1 MSAPPDDTSPPARP
15 RRTLGLLALGVSV
28 VALLVAVTAT
38 LVAIRATDNARAAR
52 DLATALGGV
61 APAPSAVAPA
71 PPVPSEPA
79 AGEDPAVPP
88 SEPVDP
94 LDPNATGEPTLTERT
109 TYTPRYAKEPLTLTV
124 PSYNREMAADLD
136 EPRANVNA
144 GAEIVVDKV
153 CDLGAPVHASFVA
166 GVDATTGATRDS
178 TPADCVEKIRQ
189 APVGPNATVPLRK
202 SVVCA
207 DHLDAAASSGAT
219 AGGSSLVEVTDT
231 NSDGTVQLSATAWD
245 IQ

>member
-1 MSAPPDDTSPPARP
+1 M
-15 RRTLGLLALGVSV
+15 
-28 VALLVAVTAT
+28 TAT

-71 PPVPSEPA
+71 PPVPSEPG

-124 PSYNREMAADLD
+124 SACNREMAADLD

-153 CDLGAPVHASFVA
+153 CDIGAPFHASFIA

-178 TPADCVEKIRQ
+178 TPADCVEMIRQ

-202 SVVCA
+202 SVVLC
-207 DHLDAAASSGAT
+207 LTTSYAAAVERGDRWRVV
-219 AGGSSLVEVTDT
+219 LVEGYTDA
-231 NSDGTVQLSATAWD
+231 VALRQ
-245 IQ
+245 